1 MANIWNKDDI
11 TISTIDKEDIE
22 GIVDCFEKNG
32 PVYFKYMDSPS
43 PLNLKS
49 DLYKMMN
56 NSLDGTDNTNAILV
70 IKRKGI
76 IIGYMHMYVEYGIT
90 CLADIVINSD
100 EQNDTRCSLTKTCIS
115 IAKSFASNDHRTL
128 RIYRSYGSKNRILSE
143 YWLGPMLKREG
154 FTLTGDYMDYARF
167 FEYEYN
173 ENEATVAGL
182 PSLFPSIEEY
192 SRRATE
198 ESQKR
203 VDDFVRFMNSDIGE
217 RLAKSLN
224 LQPNREGTGR
234 DD

>member
-1 MANIWNKDDI
+1 MTNIWNKDDI
-11 TISTIDKEDIE
+11 TISTIDKGDIDGILECYEKE
-22 GIVDCFEKNG
+22 GPIYN
-32 PVYFKYMDSPS
+32 KYMDSPS
-43 PLNLKS
+43 PLNLKPY
-49 DLYKMMN
+49 LYKMMN

-70 IKRKGI
+70 IKRNGI

-90 CLADIVINSD
+90 CLADVVINSD
-100 EQNDTRCSLTKTCIS
+100 EQNDTRCFLTKTCIS

-143 YWLGPMLKREG
+143 YWLGPMLEKAG
-154 FTLTGDYMDYARF
+154 FTFTGKYMDYARF

-173 ENEATVAGL
+173 ETEETIEGL

-203 VDDFVRFMNSDIGE
+203 VKNFVSFMKSDMGKKIT
-217 RLAKSLN
+217 KSLN

>member
-1 MANIWNKDDI
+1 MANIWNKDGI
-11 TISTIDKEDIE
+11 TISTIDKEDIK

-70 IKRKGI
+70 IKRNGL

-90 CLADIVINSD
+90 CLADVVINSD
-100 EQNDTRCSLTKTCIS
+100 ERNDTRCFLTKTCIS

-143 YWLGPMLKREG
+143 YWLGPMLKGEG
-154 FTLTGDYMDYARF
+154 FTFTGDYMDHARF
-167 FEYEYN
+167 FEYKYN
-173 ENEATVAGL
+173 ENEETIEGL

-198 ESQKR
+198 ESQNR
-203 VDDFVRFMNSDIGE
+203 VEGFVRFMNSDMGKII
-217 RLAKSLN
+217 AKSLD